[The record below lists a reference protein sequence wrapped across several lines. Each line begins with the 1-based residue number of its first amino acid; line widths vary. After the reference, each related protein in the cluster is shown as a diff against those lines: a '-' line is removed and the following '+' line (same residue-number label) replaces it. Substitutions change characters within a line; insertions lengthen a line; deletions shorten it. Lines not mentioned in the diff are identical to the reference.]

1 MRVVIFFVAVFIITM
16 QSALARGVHDP
27 AFSVPPP
34 GTRYPNQ
41 FLVKRLRG
49 ILILPTPERV
59 VKPGTAAQRVEIRGV
74 SVPDKPAFRALE
86 ARHLGKPLT
95 VADLMRLRAG
105 IVAYYRA
112 HGRPFVDVSVPPQ
125 DVTNGV
131 LQIVIL
137 EAHIGQIN
145 VIGNHWFSAAQYR
158 DAIHL
163 RPGDPIRTKVLQA
176 GLAAINQNPFR
187 QANAV
192 FSPGAKPG
200 ETDIT
205 IQAKDRLPFQAYAGT
220 DDDGTPLTGTHQV
233 FTGFT
238 WGNVFGTGDIFN
250 DQYTTSTDGR
260 DLRSDYASYVIP
272 LPWLDTIR
280 IFGAYTTTRGA
291 IPPFLAETGDA
302 WQLSARYDIAL
313 PPLGHYRQTATLGFD
328 FKHARNTLLF
338 GTIPVTNTPADID
351 QFVLGYRGAAP
362 DRFGATS
369 FHLHLYLSPG
379 GMMGDNTDAAF
390 AAVRP
395 YSRAEYVYANL
406 VVRRRTDLPAGF
418 TLRSTAT
425 GQIASTNLQ
434 PSEEIGLG
442 GYGSVRGYDFRE
454 VNGDN
459 GFILSNEILL
469 PPLHPLAQAHLSR
482 TEDRL
487 RFLAFMDYG
496 GVSDARRIPGDPAMR
511 YLWSIGL
518 GLRYRLGRYLAVRFD
533 YGFDLIRT
541 GLDNNNGSR
550 ADFSVVAS
558 F

>member
-1 MRVVIFFVAVFIITM
+1 MTAAAVTQAATPGTGLATLAGGSDQVLMGRLSAIIFVASPGKVNNRTAPVQGLKFE
-16 QSALARGVHDP
+16 GV
-27 AFSVPPP
+27 V
-34 GTRYPNQ
+34 
-41 FLVKRLRG
+41 
-49 ILILPTPERV
+49 
-59 VKPGTAAQRVEIRGV
+59 
-74 SVPDKPAFRALE
+74 VPDEHAFRSIFAAYIGRRLT
-86 ARHLGKPLT
+86 LGGLNK
-95 VADLMRLRAG
+95 LRAAL
-105 IVAYYRA
+105 IAYYRA
-112 HGRPFVDVSVPPQ
+112 HDRPFVDVIIPRQ

-131 LQIVIL
+131 LQIVLL
-137 EAHIGQIN
+137 EAKVGQIK
-145 VIGNHWFSAAQYR
+145 VVGNQWFSTAQWR

-163 RPGDPIRTKVLQA
+163 NPGDPIRTNVLQA
-176 GLAAINQNPFR
+176 GLTVINQNPFR
-187 QANAV
+187 QANTV
-192 FSPGAKPG
+192 FSPGAQPG

-205 IQAKDRLPFQAYAGT
+205 IQAKDRLPLQVYAGT
-220 DDDGTPLTGTHQV
+220 DDDGTPLTGTHEA

-250 DQYTTSTDGR
+250 YQYTTSTDGR
-260 DLRSDYASYVIP
+260 NLRSNYASYVIP
-272 LPWLDTIR
+272 LPWFDTIR
-280 IFGAYTTTRGA
+280 VFGAYTTTRGA

-302 WQLSARYDIAL
+302 WQLSTRYDIAL
-313 PPLGHYRQTATLGFD
+313 APLGTYRQTATLGFD

-369 FHLHLYLSPG
+369 FHLRAYLSPG

-395 YSRAEYVYANL
+395 YSRADYAYANL

-425 GQIASTNLQ
+425 GQIARTNLQ

-459 GFILSNEILL
+459 GFILSNEVLL

-482 TEDRL
+482 IEDRL

-496 GVSDARRIPGDPAMR
+496 GVSDARRIPGDPAVR

-518 GLRYRLGRYLAVRFD
+518 GLRYHLSRYLYVRFD

-541 GLDNNNGSR
+541 GLDNNRGSR
-550 ADFSVVAS
+550 ADFEIVAS
-558 F
+558 Y